1 VSKPGRARPLLLGLG
16 WPPDQAGGL
25 NRYFRDLLEA
35 LERDG
40 DGHDEGARAVV
51 IGPAHDAPLPV
62 QVVSAHDAPLV
73 RRLRAFDRA
82 AQQAAVDADVLDVHF
97 ALYAAPVV
105 RHGAAHDLPL
115 VVHFHGPW
123 AAEHEAQ
130 SGRARALGTVANAAR
145 HRIERSVYR
154 RADRS
159 VALSGAF
166 ARLLVEDYGVSP
178 WAVRIVPPG
187 VDLDRFGPGDRAAA
201 RASFGIPPETR
212 VVLTVRRLVRRTGV
226 DVLLDAWAATAA
238 PDSLL
243 VVAGDGPERAA
254 LERRATEL
262 GLHDVRFVGAI
273 DDDTLAEWYR
283 AAFLTVVPSR
293 ALEGYGLVVLES
305 LAAGTPAVVSDSG
318 GLPEAVAALDP
329 GLVVPAGDAVA
340 LATRLRGALDGS
352 DPLPDRARC
361 RAVAER
367 ADWATVARRNRAV
380 YEEARHPTRRP
391 RVLSVDHVARLSGGE
406 LALLRLVEALPGT
419 DVHVLTFESGPLLP
433 ALGAVGVTSEV
444 VGMAARTRDLSRE
457 RVGRRLP
464 FAALFDTSVQVVRL
478 VRRFRR
484 LRPDVVHT
492 NSLKAGLVAGTA
504 ARLAR
509 VPCVWHV
516 RDVID
521 TDSYGRVG
529 VRIVRGLAR
538 RVPAAVIANSD
549 TTLASLQLPADQAP
563 RAHVVPDPLP
573 DAFFVDAPAARPVTA
588 LDGDLVIGIVGRLAP
603 WKGQHVFLDAFARAF
618 PHGGARAVVVGDALF
633 GEDDYRDALHEQAAR
648 LGIAARVEFRGFRHD
663 VRAELAALDVL
674 VHATVTAEPFGQVVV
689 EGMAGGLPVVATA
702 AGGPAE
708 IITDGRDGVL
718 VPPGDV
724 AALADA
730 LTGLAQDTGRRA
742 RIGREARATAERF
755 RAGPLAAR
763 IAEVLH
769 AAAAALATTGSG
781 T

>member
-1 VSKPGRARPLLLGLG
+1 MSEPGRARPLLLGLG
-16 WPPDQAGGL
+16 WPPDQTGGL
-25 NRYFRDLLEA
+25 NRYFRDLFEA
-35 LERDG
+35 LARDG
-40 DGHDEGARAVV
+40 AAHDEGARAVV
-51 IGPAHDAPLPV
+51 IGPARDAPSPV
-62 QVVSAHDAPLV
+62 QAVSDHDAPLV
-73 RRLRAFDRA
+73 RRLRAVDRA
-82 AQQAAVDADVLDVHF
+82 AQQAAVDADVLDAHF

-105 RHGAAHDLPL
+105 RHGTAHDLPL

-123 AAEHEAQ
+123 AAEHQAQ
-130 SGRARALGTVANAAR
+130 SGGARALGSVANATR
-145 HRIERSVYR
+145 RRIERSVYR
-154 RADRS
+154 RADRA
-159 VALSGAF
+159 VTLSGAF

-201 RASFGIPPETR
+201 RRSFGLPPETR

-238 PDSLL
+238 PDALL

-254 LERRATEL
+254 LEAQAKEL
-262 GLHDVRFVGAI
+262 GLHDVRFVGGT
-273 DDDTLAEWYR
+273 DDDTLADWYR
-283 AAFLTVVPSR
+283 VAFLTVVPSR

-305 LAAGTPAVVSDSG
+305 LAAGTPAIVSDSG

-329 GLVVPAGDAVA
+329 GLVVPSGDADA
-340 LATRLRGALDGS
+340 LAARLRGALDDS

-406 LALLRLVEALPGT
+406 LALLRLVEALDGT

-444 VGMAARTRDLSRE
+444 VAMAARTRDLSRE

-464 FAALFDTSVQVVRL
+464 LAALFDTSVQVVRL

-549 TTLASLQLPADQAP
+549 TTLASLRLPVDTAR
-563 RAHVVPDPLP
+563 RAVVVPDPLP
-573 DAFFVDAPAARPVTA
+573 DSFFVDAPAAPRN
-588 LDGDLVIGIVGRLAP
+588 GDLVVGIVGRLAP

-618 PHGGARAVVVGDALF
+618 PHGGARAVVIGDALF
-633 GEDDYRDALHEQAAR
+633 GEDDYRDALHEQAER
-648 LGIAARVEFRGFRHD
+648 LGIAARVDFRGFRHD
-663 VRAELAALDVL
+663 VRAELADLDVL

-689 EGMAGGLPVVATA
+689 EGIAGGLPVVATA

-718 VPPGDV
+718 VPPGNVD
-724 AALADA
+724 ALATA
-730 LTGLAQDTGRRA
+730 LTDLARDPDRRQ

-763 IAEVLH
+763 VAEVLH
-769 AAAAALATTGSG
+769 ATGRVDTSG
-781 T
+781 DHE